1 MAGSHVNGAHVPLG
15 THRAKVIADLVG
27 GITQEESR
35 ARRRFVLRRG
45 ALMFAFIAIGLI
57 ASILDPNGWTLS
69 DLLWS
74 PVVFIAAVTVPFL
87 IIEHRRLRPRAPLTQ
102 EEAERLAPAG
112 RVCARCG
119 EVPIA
124 GMSVCP
130 SCRNLLR
137 PWAILVGSAVV
148 LLLMLLAV
156 LYRHGAFQ
164 S

>member
-1 MAGSHVNGAHVPLG
+1 MD
-15 THRAKVIADLVG
+15 VIADLVR
-27 GITQEESR
+27 GISPEESR
-35 ARRRFVLRRG
+35 LRRRVVLRRG
-45 ALMFAFIAIGLI
+45 ALMLALLLMGLTTFVF
-57 ASILDPNGWTLS
+57 DPEGWKPS

-74 PVVFIAAVTVPFL
+74 PAVFIAALVAPFL
-87 IIEHRRLRPRAPLTQ
+87 IIEFRGLRPRAPITQ
-102 EEAERLAPAG
+102 EEAERLARAGPA
-112 RVCARCG
+112 CARCG

-137 PWAILVGSAVV
+137 PWPILVGSAVV
-148 LLLMLLAV
+148 LLLMLLPV

>member
-1 MAGSHVNGAHVPLG
+1 MD
-15 THRAKVIADLVG
+15 VIADLVR
-27 GITQEESR
+27 GISPEESR
-35 ARRRFVLRRG
+35 LRRRVVLRRG
-45 ALMFAFIAIGLI
+45 ALMLAFLLMGLVGLL
-57 ASILDPNGWTLS
+57 LDPNGWKFS
-69 DLLWS
+69 DLIWN
-74 PVVFIAAVTVPFL
+74 PAVPIAAATVPFFV
-87 IIEHRRLRPRAPLTQ
+87 IEFRRLGPRVPMTQ

-112 RVCARCG
+112 PVCARCG

-137 PWAILVGSAVV
+137 PWAILAPSAVV